1 MTLFLQANLARK
13 GRFHPER
20 SGLAG
25 FGAMAHNPVQL
36 RAAGLLKSKPFQRP
50 DLRQKPKKRKL
61 REKRYA

>member
-1 MTLFLQANLARK
+1 
-13 GRFHPER
+13 
-20 SGLAG
+20 
-25 FGAMAHNPVQL
+25 MAHNPVQL